1 MPNALI
7 YTLQPKGTLDLG
19 ERRITRHTGQEV
31 QKVQPHG
38 CPANGLLGMCF
49 VQLADSGE
57 FIGQVCESSLQPT
70 GRRQVRRDLSAEARA
85 QATNRRAGA
94 GRTASRR

>member
-1 MPNALI
+1 MPKALI

-31 QKVQPHG
+31 QKVQTHG

-57 FIGQVCESSLQPT
+57 FIGQVCESSLQST
-70 GRRQVRRDLSAEARA
+70 GRRQVRRDVAAKARD
-85 QATNRRAGA
+85 QAASRRAGA
-94 GRTASRR
+94 GRTAGR